1 MGLQSFV
8 THMIPETPIARIPV
22 RANGKIAF
30 VRLEDVDW
38 IEADGNYLRLHVAG
52 EVHRVRETMDRMHQ
66 RLAGTSF
73 ARIHRSTIVN
83 VERVIEVEPW
93 YTGEYVVRLSTGE
106 ELTLTRTYRDAFFAL
121 CGR

>member
-1 MGLQSFV
+1 MGLQTFIANMS
-8 THMIPETPIARIPV
+8 PETPIARIPV
-22 RANGKIAF
+22 RSNGKITF
-30 VRLEDVDW
+30 VRLEEVDW

-52 EVHRVRETMDRMHQ
+52 EVHRVRETMDRMHR
-66 RLAGTSF
+66 RLEGTTF

-83 VERVIEVEPW
+83 VERVKEVEPW

-106 ELTLTRTYRDAFFAL
+106 ELTLTRTYRDAFFTH